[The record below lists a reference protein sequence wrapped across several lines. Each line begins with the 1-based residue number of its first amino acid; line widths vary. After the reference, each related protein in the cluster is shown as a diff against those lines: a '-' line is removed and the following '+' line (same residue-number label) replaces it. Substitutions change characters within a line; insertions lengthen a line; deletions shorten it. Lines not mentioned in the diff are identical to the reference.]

1 VAGSDLLPSWRPG
14 AAKTVIGE
22 FVQAVTT
29 PGPSFVP
36 PPERTAAFD
45 NDGTL
50 WCEKPVYPQADFLLR
65 RWEAMAEA
73 DPALAGRQPWKA
85 VMEGDREWLAGMLD
99 HLPEVITGV
108 AEAYDGITVGAFDTE
123 VRRFFDAQRHPAL
136 GVPYQQT
143 AFAPMRELVGL
154 LQASEFTVYVCS
166 GGGRDFVRVVSEEMY
181 GIPRQQVIGSGTT
194 LEYRDGE
201 VYRTRGVEQPID
213 DGPGKPVHIWTRTGY
228 RPLLAAGN
236 ADGDAA
242 MLETA
247 RLALLI
253 RHDDAGRE
261 YAYEDGAEQA
271 LAAAAERDWLVV
283 SMKDDFAEV
292 F

>member
-1 VAGSDLLPSWRPG
+1 MADSDLLPSWRPG
-14 AAKTVIGE
+14 AARTAILE
-22 FVQAVTT
+22 FIRSVTT

-36 PPERTAAFD
+36 PPERNAAFD

-65 RWEAMAEA
+65 RWKAMAEA
-73 DPALAGRQPWKA
+73 DPALAGQQPWQA
-85 VMEGDREWLAGMLD
+85 VMEGDREWLAGLLD
-99 HLPEVITGV
+99 HLPEVVRGV
-108 AEAYDGITVGAFDTE
+108 TEAYDGITVGAFDTE
-123 VRRFFDAQRHPAL
+123 VRRFFDAQHHPTL

-166 GGGRDFVRVVSEEMY
+166 GGGRDFVRVISAEMY

-194 LEYRDGE
+194 LEFRDGE

-253 RHDDAGRE
+253 RHDDADRE
-261 YAYEDGAEQA
+261 FAYEDGAQQA